1 MPHPD
6 SDRTPDR
13 KEITEHMNKH
23 LLVMAAVWMTPTIAL
38 HAQTTPPPL
47 PYQVVNCIKV
57 KPGKGREFRQ
67 FWNDVSAKVAQVRA
81 DEGRVMTTSLL
92 RSVMPAGEEARCDAM
107 ISNFYEGPPPEP
119 STSALAAD
127 LKKAGLSITAD
138 EYYAKRDSL
147 TRLIAT
153 EVWRPRTRIGQFAK
167 GSYVYIN
174 YMKVHNAPEY
184 YKFENDVWKPIAE
197 QMIKDGAL
205 AGWIQSSLML
215 PGGADAKYT
224 AFSGDVFPSYQAA
237 MQGGMPLRAT
247 FAKVFPGKN
256 YEETMIQSKL
266 RDLAQRHL
274 YVIEQRITRSSMV
287 SKSQ

>member
-1 MPHPD
+1 MSPNNAAKSKPFDLQAIQPLLRLETCVPHPD

-119 STSALAAD
+119 STSARAPHF
-127 LKKAGLSITAD
+127 GSNQ
-138 EYYAKRDSL
+138 
-147 TRLIAT
+147 
-153 EVWRPRTRIGQFAK
+153 PGQ
-167 GSYVYIN
+167 
-174 YMKVHNAPEY
+174 
-184 YKFENDVWKPIAE
+184 
-197 QMIKDGAL
+197 
-205 AGWIQSSLML
+205 
-215 PGGADAKYT
+215 
-224 AFSGDVFPSYQAA
+224 
-237 MQGGMPLRAT
+237 
-247 FAKVFPGKN
+247 
-256 YEETMIQSKL
+256 
-266 RDLAQRHL
+266 
-274 YVIEQRITRSSMV
+274 
-287 SKSQ
+287 